1 MTPFIDPVTADLR
14 FLSVILIEEPVNYL
28 LAVKK
33 IMKLPYLFTTAIS
46 FLALAVFGTPLYCEG
61 LSNKVVS
68 RSEAEILHALELQY
82 SQMPEQEIAIS
93 RDNQVYAQY
102 AKPVGR
108 YSHGILGDTLEAGQL
123 VVVQNNIFYEITL
136 EDPYVFEDIRPR
148 LYDVDNDNELEFI
161 TIRTHI
167 DKGAGIAVYK
177 VHNNTLI
184 EYAFVEEIGA
194 PYRWLNIA
202 AVVDLDNDGIVEL
215 AWIQTP
221 HIGGTLKVAKF
232 HQGQLSI
239 LDQTSFYSNHAMG
252 KKNLCLSVI
261 AIENGRKLLYV
272 PGQDRMKI
280 VGFSLVNS
288 RLDVYREIALNVD
301 FSRKLEDQYDFS
313 DVAREEDN
321 CISSK

>member
-1 MTPFIDPVTADLR
+1 
-14 FLSVILIEEPVNYL
+14 
-28 LAVKK
+28 
-33 IMKLPYLFTTAIS
+33 MKLPYLFSAVIS
-46 FLALAVFGTPLYCEG
+46 LLIITVFSTLLYCGG
-61 LSNKVVS
+61 LSDKVAS
-68 RSEAEILHALELQY
+68 WCEAEILHALESQY

-93 RDNQVYAQY
+93 RDKRVYAQY

-108 YSHGILGDTLEAGQL
+108 YSHGILGDSLEPSQI
-123 VVVQNNIFYEITL
+123 VVVQNNVFYEITL
-136 EDPYVFEDIRPR
+136 GDMYVFEDIRPR
-148 LYDVDNDNELEFI
+148 LYDVDNDNEFEFI

-177 VHNNTLI
+177 VHNGTLI

-202 AVVDLDNDGIVEL
+202 AVADLDNDGIVEL

-221 HIGGTLKVAKF
+221 HIGGTLKVAKI

-239 LDQTSFYSNHAMG
+239 LDQTSFYSNHAIG

-261 AIENGRKLLYV
+261 AIENGRKILYV

-280 VGFSLVNS
+280 VGFGLVNN
-288 RLDVYREIALNVD
+288 RLDMYREIDLNVD

-313 DVAREEDN
+313 DVVRAEDN